1 MKSPMTTLFT
11 PLTLRGLTLQNR
23 IMVAPMCQYSAD
35 NGAANS
41 WHFIHVGNL
50 ALSGAGMFCF
60 EATHVEPEGRIT
72 PGCLGLWDDTT
83 EAALAPIMTAVRRHS
98 NIAMA
103 MQLAHAG
110 RKASSHVPWKG
121 GQQIPLSE
129 GGWVASAPSAV
140 PYKAGE
146 TAPDALD
153 TNGLERVRKAFVNA
167 TRRAARLGLDAI
179 ELHGAHG
186 YLIHEF
192 LSPLSNQRTDE
203 YGGSLENRMRFPLE
217 IFDAVRG
224 SFPADKPV
232 GVKVSATDWVPGGWD
247 LEQTI
252 EFAGELKK
260 RGVDWVDASSAGL
273 SPLQKIA
280 VGPSYQVPFAQAI
293 KEATGVNTIAIGLI
307 TEAQQAEEILS
318 SGKADLVA
326 LARGM
331 LYDPRWPWHAAAQLG
346 ATVEAPPQY
355 WRSQPGNLKGLF
367 GEAAASGTR

>member
-1 MKSPMTTLFT
+1 MSLLFSPFK
-11 PLTLRGLTLQNR
+11 LRGLTIPNR
-23 IMVAPMCQYSAD
+23 IMVAPMCQYSAE
-35 NGAANS
+35 NGAAVG
-41 WHFIHVGNL
+41 WHFMHMGNM
-50 ALSGAGMFCF
+50 ALSGAGLFCI

-72 PGCLGLWDDTT
+72 PGCLGLWDDVT
-83 EAALAPIMTAVRRHS
+83 EEALRPILAAIRKYSKIAVL
-98 NIAMA
+98 

-110 RKASSHVPWKG
+110 RKGSSHVPWRG

-129 GGWVASAPSAV
+129 GGWLTYAPSAL

-146 TAPDALD
+146 TAPVALD
-153 TNGLERVRKAFVNA
+153 GAGMKRVRDAFVNA
-167 TRRAARLGLDAI
+167 ARRAARLGLDGL
-179 ELHGAHG
+179 ELHAAHG

-192 LSPLSNQRTDE
+192 LSPLANQRTDE
-203 YGGSLENRMRFPLE
+203 YGGSLENRLRFPLE
-217 IFDAVRG
+217 IFDAVRDA
-224 SFPADKPV
+224 FPADKPV

-252 EFAGELKK
+252 AFARELHR

-280 VGPSYQVPFAQAI
+280 VGPGYQVPFAQAI

-307 TEAQQAEEILS
+307 TEPRQAEEILS
-318 SGKADLVA
+318 TGKADLVA

-331 LYDPRWPWHAAAQLG
+331 LYDPRWPWHAAAEFG
-346 ATVEAPPQY
+346 ASVEGPPQY
-355 WRSQPGNLKGLF
+355 WRSQPSNLKGLF